1 MDLGGIEG
9 GPRSEINVTPL
20 VDVVLVLL
28 IIFMVVQPLLQMGY
42 DVQVP
47 PNRQADN
54 TPPPPDMIIV
64 SLAPNKDVFIN
75 REKVEMGSLPI
86 RISEL
91 LRNRTNKVVFFSCE
105 DSVNYGDAMKV
116 MDIIR
121 NGSQNNGASSIGIVM
136 DYQNPT
142 EAAAP
147 AAAAAGTP

>member
-1 MDLGGIEG
+1 MGMDLGAGSR
-9 GPRSEINVTPL
+9 PRSEINVTPL

-47 PNRQADN
+47 PNN
-54 TPPPPDMIIV
+54 TNPNPDPPPADMIVV
-64 SLAPNKDVFIN
+64 SLAPNKDIFIN
-75 REKVEMGSLPI
+75 REKVEMGSLPV
-86 RISEL
+86 RIAEL
-91 LRNRTNKVVFFSCE
+91 LRNRASKIVFFSCE

-136 DYQNPT
+136 DYQNPV
-142 EAAAP
+142 AAP
-147 AAAAAGTP
+147 